1 MRVAICDDNQQDIER
16 IRRYTLRMIDYA
28 VEYVFYTRPEE
39 LLREC
44 ADAEQKPD
52 MYILDIEMP
61 GMDGLAV
68 AKQIRETDSKALLVF
83 LTSYTKYMPSVFEVV
98 TFDFIPK
105 PISEERLRVL
115 FEKAGTYLNLTN
127 QSFSFSYRRVRYS
140 LKFDEILYLEKR
152 GRQAIIHTKKMKYQ
166 SNMNLNEIWEK
177 LDERMFA
184 AVHGSFIVN
193 LKHVHSVSSGM
204 VMLTDGTE
212 LGVTRGY
219 RKELT
224 ESTSHLC
231 REECDMA
238 LYGVRLV
245 INLFDLCIYRRYLEE
260 FIGNRKTS
268 MEFSVLLLI
277 VCELIGSAVNQM
289 GISWLNFVTMVAI
302 LCVYVCQY
310 EAGILSRLIA
320 VLLYMGIMG
329 VAEPLGYLFN
339 KAFMEKVLDDTTVS
353 YYFIVFFMALLKAT
367 IVEVFCRL
375 KSGKSIRLSA
385 MPKETQYML
394 TMIPLCSLIS
404 CFLLIEV
411 AKELISAQMV
421 VLCMCII
428 FVIIITNYVIFLMI
442 EKYTTV
448 EEKQHEEEMIQR
460 EILYRNEYY
469 QDMERYQEQIQDI
482 RHDMK
487 NRLTGLLAAAEQ
499 GSAELIKDR
508 LQEVLGDIR
517 LAEEIIYSANP
528 VVNAILKVKSVK
540 AKEKEIPMQVT
551 TLLPQRVSVDIG
563 DMGVLYGNL
572 LDNAIEAAM
581 AVEQE
586 KRYVHVESKF
596 QEGRLLLSIK
606 NSKPS
611 GTSSCQQTSKKD
623 KIKHGRGIRSVRKVA
638 EKYGGE
644 LMLKDQGEH
653 FEAVL
658 LLNGVAKLE

>member
-1 MRVAICDDNQQDIER
+1 
-16 IRRYTLRMIDYA
+16 
-28 VEYVFYTRPEE
+28 
-39 LLREC
+39 
-44 ADAEQKPD
+44 
-52 MYILDIEMP
+52 
-61 GMDGLAV
+61 
-68 AKQIRETDSKALLVF
+68 
-83 LTSYTKYMPSVFEVV
+83 
-98 TFDFIPK
+98 
-105 PISEERLRVL
+105 
-115 FEKAGTYLNLTN
+115 
-127 QSFSFSYRRVRYS
+127 
-140 LKFDEILYLEKR
+140 
-152 GRQAIIHTKKMKYQ
+152 
-166 SNMNLNEIWEK
+166 
-177 LDERMFA
+177 
-184 AVHGSFIVN
+184 
-193 LKHVHSVSSGM
+193 
-204 VMLTDGTE
+204 
-212 LGVTRGY
+212 
-219 RKELT
+219 
-224 ESTSHLC
+224 
-231 REECDMA
+231 MA

-353 YYFIVFFMALLKAT
+353 YYFIVFFMAFLKAT

-482 RHDMK
+482 R
-487 NRLTGLLAAAEQ
+487 
-499 GSAELIKDR
+499 
-508 LQEVLGDIR
+508 

-611 GTSSCQQTSKKD
+611 GTSSYQQTSKKD

>member
-1 MRVAICDDNQQDIER
+1 
-16 IRRYTLRMIDYA
+16 
-28 VEYVFYTRPEE
+28 
-39 LLREC
+39 
-44 ADAEQKPD
+44 
-52 MYILDIEMP
+52 
-61 GMDGLAV
+61 
-68 AKQIRETDSKALLVF
+68 
-83 LTSYTKYMPSVFEVV
+83 
-98 TFDFIPK
+98 
-105 PISEERLRVL
+105 
-115 FEKAGTYLNLTN
+115 
-127 QSFSFSYRRVRYS
+127 
-140 LKFDEILYLEKR
+140 
-152 GRQAIIHTKKMKYQ
+152 
-166 SNMNLNEIWEK
+166 
-177 LDERMFA
+177 
-184 AVHGSFIVN
+184 
-193 LKHVHSVSSGM
+193 
-204 VMLTDGTE
+204 
-212 LGVTRGY
+212 
-219 RKELT
+219 
-224 ESTSHLC
+224 
-231 REECDMA
+231 MA

-310 EAGILSRLIA
+310 EAGIVSRLIA

-329 VAEPLGYLFN
+329 ISEPAGYLFS
-339 KAFMEKVLDDTTVS
+339 KVFMEQIVEDDVVI
-353 YYFIVFFMALLKAT
+353 YYFSAFLVVIFRLA
-367 IVEVFCRL
+367 IVEVFCRM
-375 KSGKSIRLSA
+375 KAGKNVKVSS
-385 MPKETQYML
+385 MPKETSYAL
-394 TMIPLCSLIS
+394 ALIPLCSLIS

-428 FVIIITNYVIFLMI
+428 FVIIITNYIIFLMI

-448 EEKQHEEEMIQR
+448 EEKQYEEEMIQR

-469 QDMERYQEQIQDI
+469 QDMERYQEQIQ
-482 RHDMK
+482 
-487 NRLTGLLAAAEQ
+487 
-499 GSAELIKDR
+499 
-508 LQEVLGDIR
+508 DIR

-611 GTSSCQQTSKKD
+611 ETSSYQQTNKKD

-644 LMLKDQGEH
+644 LLLKDQGEH

>member
-1 MRVAICDDNQQDIER
+1 
-16 IRRYTLRMIDYA
+16 
-28 VEYVFYTRPEE
+28 
-39 LLREC
+39 
-44 ADAEQKPD
+44 
-52 MYILDIEMP
+52 
-61 GMDGLAV
+61 
-68 AKQIRETDSKALLVF
+68 
-83 LTSYTKYMPSVFEVV
+83 
-98 TFDFIPK
+98 
-105 PISEERLRVL
+105 
-115 FEKAGTYLNLTN
+115 
-127 QSFSFSYRRVRYS
+127 
-140 LKFDEILYLEKR
+140 
-152 GRQAIIHTKKMKYQ
+152 
-166 SNMNLNEIWEK
+166 
-177 LDERMFA
+177 
-184 AVHGSFIVN
+184 
-193 LKHVHSVSSGM
+193 
-204 VMLTDGTE
+204 
-212 LGVTRGY
+212 
-219 RKELT
+219 
-224 ESTSHLC
+224 
-231 REECDMA
+231 MA

-289 GISWLNFVTMVAI
+289 GISWLNFMTMVAI

-310 EAGILSRLIA
+310 EAGIVSRLIA

-329 VAEPLGYLFN
+329 VAGPLGYLFN

-375 KSGKSIRLSA
+375 KSGRSIRLSA

-482 RHDMK
+482 R
-487 NRLTGLLAAAEQ
+487 
-499 GSAELIKDR
+499 
-508 LQEVLGDIR
+508 

-611 GTSSCQQTSKKD
+611 GTSSYQQTSKKD

-644 LMLKDQGEH
+644 LLLKDQGEH

>member
-1 MRVAICDDNQQDIER
+1 MK
-16 IRRYTLRMIDYA
+16 
-28 VEYVFYTRPEE
+28 EYVNTFMRYRFLLGE
-39 LLREC
+39 LVKKGIKLKYRRSYLGIIWSLLEPLLTMMVLTIVFGTLFGNK
-44 ADAEQKPD
+44 DKTFPV
-52 MYILDIEMP
+52 YILT
-61 GMDGLAV
+61 GRLLYSYYSSSTT
-68 AKQIRETDSKALLVF
+68 RALKSVRANAAMIKKV
-83 LTSYTKYMPSVFEVV
+83 YVPKY
-98 TFDFIPK
+98 
-105 PISEERLRVL
+105 
-115 FEKAGTYLNLTN
+115 
-127 QSFSFSYRRVRYS
+127 
-140 LKFDEILYLEKR
+140 
-152 GRQAIIHTKKMKYQ
+152 
-166 SNMNLNEIWEK
+166 
-177 LDERMFA
+177 
-184 AVHGSFIVN
+184 
-193 LKHVHSVSSGM
+193 
-204 VMLTDGTE
+204 
-212 LGVTRGY
+212 
-219 RKELT
+219 
-224 ESTSHLC
+224 
-231 REECDMA
+231 
-238 LYGVRLV
+238 
-245 INLFDLCIYRRYLEE
+245 IYPL
-260 FIGNRKTS
+260 S
-268 MEFSVLLLI
+268 SVL
-277 VCELIGSAVNQM
+277 
-289 GISWLNFVTMVAI
+289 
-302 LCVYVCQY
+302 Y
-310 EAGILSRLIA
+310 
-320 VLLYMGIMG
+320 
-329 VAEPLGYLFN
+329 
-339 KAFMEKVLDDTTVS
+339 
-353 YYFIVFFMALLKAT
+353 
-367 IVEVFCRL
+367 
-375 KSGKSIRLSA
+375 
-385 MPKETQYML
+385 
-394 TMIPLCSLIS
+394 
-404 CFLLIEV
+404 
-411 AKELISAQMV
+411 
-421 VLCMCII
+421 
-428 FVIIITNYVIFLMI
+428 NYVIFLMI

>member
-1 MRVAICDDNQQDIER
+1 
-16 IRRYTLRMIDYA
+16 
-28 VEYVFYTRPEE
+28 
-39 LLREC
+39 
-44 ADAEQKPD
+44 
-52 MYILDIEMP
+52 
-61 GMDGLAV
+61 
-68 AKQIRETDSKALLVF
+68 
-83 LTSYTKYMPSVFEVV
+83 
-98 TFDFIPK
+98 
-105 PISEERLRVL
+105 
-115 FEKAGTYLNLTN
+115 
-127 QSFSFSYRRVRYS
+127 
-140 LKFDEILYLEKR
+140 
-152 GRQAIIHTKKMKYQ
+152 
-166 SNMNLNEIWEK
+166 
-177 LDERMFA
+177 
-184 AVHGSFIVN
+184 
-193 LKHVHSVSSGM
+193 
-204 VMLTDGTE
+204 
-212 LGVTRGY
+212 
-219 RKELT
+219 
-224 ESTSHLC
+224 
-231 REECDMA
+231 MA

-310 EAGILSRLIA
+310 EAGIVSRLIA

-482 RHDMK
+482 R
-487 NRLTGLLAAAEQ
+487 
-499 GSAELIKDR
+499 
-508 LQEVLGDIR
+508 

-572 LDNAIEAAM
+572 LDNTIEAAM

>member
-1 MRVAICDDNQQDIER
+1 
-16 IRRYTLRMIDYA
+16 
-28 VEYVFYTRPEE
+28 
-39 LLREC
+39 
-44 ADAEQKPD
+44 
-52 MYILDIEMP
+52 
-61 GMDGLAV
+61 
-68 AKQIRETDSKALLVF
+68 
-83 LTSYTKYMPSVFEVV
+83 
-98 TFDFIPK
+98 
-105 PISEERLRVL
+105 
-115 FEKAGTYLNLTN
+115 
-127 QSFSFSYRRVRYS
+127 
-140 LKFDEILYLEKR
+140 
-152 GRQAIIHTKKMKYQ
+152 
-166 SNMNLNEIWEK
+166 
-177 LDERMFA
+177 
-184 AVHGSFIVN
+184 
-193 LKHVHSVSSGM
+193 
-204 VMLTDGTE
+204 
-212 LGVTRGY
+212 
-219 RKELT
+219 
-224 ESTSHLC
+224 
-231 REECDMA
+231 MA

-310 EAGILSRLIA
+310 EAGIVSRLIA

-482 RHDMK
+482 R
-487 NRLTGLLAAAEQ
+487 
-499 GSAELIKDR
+499 
-508 LQEVLGDIR
+508 

-528 VVNAILKVKSVK
+528 VVNAILKVKSIK

-551 TLLPQRVSVDIG
+551 SLLPQRVSVDIG

-611 GTSSCQQTSKKD
+611 GTSSYQQTSKKD

-644 LMLKDQGEH
+644 LLLKDQGEH

>member
-1 MRVAICDDNQQDIER
+1 
-16 IRRYTLRMIDYA
+16 
-28 VEYVFYTRPEE
+28 
-39 LLREC
+39 
-44 ADAEQKPD
+44 
-52 MYILDIEMP
+52 
-61 GMDGLAV
+61 
-68 AKQIRETDSKALLVF
+68 
-83 LTSYTKYMPSVFEVV
+83 
-98 TFDFIPK
+98 
-105 PISEERLRVL
+105 
-115 FEKAGTYLNLTN
+115 
-127 QSFSFSYRRVRYS
+127 
-140 LKFDEILYLEKR
+140 
-152 GRQAIIHTKKMKYQ
+152 
-166 SNMNLNEIWEK
+166 
-177 LDERMFA
+177 
-184 AVHGSFIVN
+184 
-193 LKHVHSVSSGM
+193 
-204 VMLTDGTE
+204 
-212 LGVTRGY
+212 
-219 RKELT
+219 
-224 ESTSHLC
+224 
-231 REECDMA
+231 MA

-310 EAGILSRLIA
+310 EAGIVSRLIA

-329 VAEPLGYLFN
+329 ISEPAGYLFS
-339 KAFMEKVLDDTTVS
+339 KVFMEQIVEDDVVI
-353 YYFIVFFMALLKAT
+353 YYFSAFLVVIFRLA

-375 KSGKSIRLSA
+375 KAGKNVKVSS
-385 MPKETQYML
+385 MPKETSYAL
-394 TMIPLCSLIS
+394 ALIPLCSLIS

-428 FVIIITNYVIFLMI
+428 FVIIITNYIIFLMI

-448 EEKQHEEEMIQR
+448 EEKQYEEEMIQR

-482 RHDMK
+482 R
-487 NRLTGLLAAAEQ
+487 
-499 GSAELIKDR
+499 
-508 LQEVLGDIR
+508 

-528 VVNAILKVKSVK
+528 VVNAILKVKSIK

-611 GTSSCQQTSKKD
+611 GTSSYQQTSKKD

-644 LMLKDQGEH
+644 LLLKDQGEH

>member
-1 MRVAICDDNQQDIER
+1 
-16 IRRYTLRMIDYA
+16 
-28 VEYVFYTRPEE
+28 
-39 LLREC
+39 
-44 ADAEQKPD
+44 
-52 MYILDIEMP
+52 
-61 GMDGLAV
+61 
-68 AKQIRETDSKALLVF
+68 
-83 LTSYTKYMPSVFEVV
+83 
-98 TFDFIPK
+98 
-105 PISEERLRVL
+105 
-115 FEKAGTYLNLTN
+115 
-127 QSFSFSYRRVRYS
+127 
-140 LKFDEILYLEKR
+140 
-152 GRQAIIHTKKMKYQ
+152 
-166 SNMNLNEIWEK
+166 
-177 LDERMFA
+177 
-184 AVHGSFIVN
+184 
-193 LKHVHSVSSGM
+193 
-204 VMLTDGTE
+204 
-212 LGVTRGY
+212 
-219 RKELT
+219 
-224 ESTSHLC
+224 
-231 REECDMA
+231 MA

-482 RHDMK
+482 R
-487 NRLTGLLAAAEQ
+487 
-499 GSAELIKDR
+499 
-508 LQEVLGDIR
+508 

-644 LMLKDQGEH
+644 LLLKDQGEH

>member
-1 MRVAICDDNQQDIER
+1 
-16 IRRYTLRMIDYA
+16 
-28 VEYVFYTRPEE
+28 
-39 LLREC
+39 
-44 ADAEQKPD
+44 
-52 MYILDIEMP
+52 
-61 GMDGLAV
+61 
-68 AKQIRETDSKALLVF
+68 
-83 LTSYTKYMPSVFEVV
+83 
-98 TFDFIPK
+98 
-105 PISEERLRVL
+105 
-115 FEKAGTYLNLTN
+115 
-127 QSFSFSYRRVRYS
+127 
-140 LKFDEILYLEKR
+140 
-152 GRQAIIHTKKMKYQ
+152 
-166 SNMNLNEIWEK
+166 
-177 LDERMFA
+177 
-184 AVHGSFIVN
+184 
-193 LKHVHSVSSGM
+193 
-204 VMLTDGTE
+204 
-212 LGVTRGY
+212 
-219 RKELT
+219 
-224 ESTSHLC
+224 
-231 REECDMA
+231 MA

-310 EAGILSRLIA
+310 EAGIVSRLIA

-329 VAEPLGYLFN
+329 IMGISEPAGYLFS
-339 KAFMEKVLDDTTVS
+339 KVFMEQIVEDDVVI
-353 YYFIVFFMALLKAT
+353 YYFSAFLVVIFRLA

-375 KSGKSIRLSA
+375 KAGKNVKVSS
-385 MPKETQYML
+385 MPKETSYAL
-394 TMIPLCSLIS
+394 ALIPLCSLIS

-428 FVIIITNYVIFLMI
+428 FVIIITNYIIFLMI

-448 EEKQHEEEMIQR
+448 EEKQYEEEMIQR

-528 VVNAILKVKSVK
+528 VVNAILKVKSIK

-611 GTSSCQQTSKKD
+611 GTSSYQQTNKKD

-644 LMLKDQGEH
+644 LLLKDQGEH

>member
-1 MRVAICDDNQQDIER
+1 
-16 IRRYTLRMIDYA
+16 
-28 VEYVFYTRPEE
+28 
-39 LLREC
+39 
-44 ADAEQKPD
+44 
-52 MYILDIEMP
+52 
-61 GMDGLAV
+61 
-68 AKQIRETDSKALLVF
+68 
-83 LTSYTKYMPSVFEVV
+83 
-98 TFDFIPK
+98 
-105 PISEERLRVL
+105 
-115 FEKAGTYLNLTN
+115 
-127 QSFSFSYRRVRYS
+127 
-140 LKFDEILYLEKR
+140 
-152 GRQAIIHTKKMKYQ
+152 
-166 SNMNLNEIWEK
+166 
-177 LDERMFA
+177 
-184 AVHGSFIVN
+184 
-193 LKHVHSVSSGM
+193 
-204 VMLTDGTE
+204 
-212 LGVTRGY
+212 
-219 RKELT
+219 
-224 ESTSHLC
+224 
-231 REECDMA
+231 MA

-310 EAGILSRLIA
+310 EAGIASRLIA

-375 KSGKSIRLSA
+375 KSGRSIRLSA

-469 QDMERYQEQIQDI
+469 QDMERYQEQIQ
-482 RHDMK
+482 
-487 NRLTGLLAAAEQ
+487 
-499 GSAELIKDR
+499 
-508 LQEVLGDIR
+508 DIR

>member
-1 MRVAICDDNQQDIER
+1 
-16 IRRYTLRMIDYA
+16 
-28 VEYVFYTRPEE
+28 
-39 LLREC
+39 
-44 ADAEQKPD
+44 
-52 MYILDIEMP
+52 
-61 GMDGLAV
+61 
-68 AKQIRETDSKALLVF
+68 
-83 LTSYTKYMPSVFEVV
+83 
-98 TFDFIPK
+98 
-105 PISEERLRVL
+105 
-115 FEKAGTYLNLTN
+115 
-127 QSFSFSYRRVRYS
+127 
-140 LKFDEILYLEKR
+140 
-152 GRQAIIHTKKMKYQ
+152 
-166 SNMNLNEIWEK
+166 
-177 LDERMFA
+177 
-184 AVHGSFIVN
+184 
-193 LKHVHSVSSGM
+193 
-204 VMLTDGTE
+204 
-212 LGVTRGY
+212 
-219 RKELT
+219 
-224 ESTSHLC
+224 
-231 REECDMA
+231 MA

-310 EAGILSRLIA
+310 EARIVSRLIA

-482 RHDMK
+482 R
-487 NRLTGLLAAAEQ
+487 
-499 GSAELIKDR
+499 
-508 LQEVLGDIR
+508 

-596 QEGRLLLSIK
+596 QESRLLLSIK

>member
-1 MRVAICDDNQQDIER
+1 
-16 IRRYTLRMIDYA
+16 
-28 VEYVFYTRPEE
+28 
-39 LLREC
+39 
-44 ADAEQKPD
+44 
-52 MYILDIEMP
+52 
-61 GMDGLAV
+61 
-68 AKQIRETDSKALLVF
+68 
-83 LTSYTKYMPSVFEVV
+83 
-98 TFDFIPK
+98 
-105 PISEERLRVL
+105 
-115 FEKAGTYLNLTN
+115 
-127 QSFSFSYRRVRYS
+127 
-140 LKFDEILYLEKR
+140 
-152 GRQAIIHTKKMKYQ
+152 
-166 SNMNLNEIWEK
+166 
-177 LDERMFA
+177 
-184 AVHGSFIVN
+184 
-193 LKHVHSVSSGM
+193 
-204 VMLTDGTE
+204 
-212 LGVTRGY
+212 
-219 RKELT
+219 
-224 ESTSHLC
+224 
-231 REECDMA
+231 MA

-245 INLFDLCIYRRYLEE
+245 INLFDLCIYRRYLEK

-310 EAGILSRLIA
+310 EAGIASRLIA

-329 VAEPLGYLFN
+329 ISEPAGYLFS
-339 KAFMEKVLDDTTVS
+339 KVFMEQIVEDDVVI
-353 YYFIVFFMALLKAT
+353 YYFSAFLVVIFRLV

-375 KSGKSIRLSA
+375 KAGKNVKLSS
-385 MPKETQYML
+385 MPKETSYAL
-394 TMIPLCSLIS
+394 ALIPLCSLIS

-428 FVIIITNYVIFLMI
+428 FVIIITNYIIFLMI

-499 GSAELIKDR
+499 GSVELIRDR
-508 LQEVLGDIR
+508 LQELLGDIR

-528 VVNAILKVKSVK
+528 VVNAILKIKGVK

-611 GTSSCQQTSKKD
+611 GAGSYRQTSKKD

-638 EKYGGE
+638 EKYGGK
-644 LMLKDQGEH
+644 LLLKDQGEH

-658 LLNGVAKLE
+658 LLNGIAKLE

>member
-1 MRVAICDDNQQDIER
+1 
-16 IRRYTLRMIDYA
+16 
-28 VEYVFYTRPEE
+28 
-39 LLREC
+39 
-44 ADAEQKPD
+44 
-52 MYILDIEMP
+52 
-61 GMDGLAV
+61 
-68 AKQIRETDSKALLVF
+68 
-83 LTSYTKYMPSVFEVV
+83 
-98 TFDFIPK
+98 
-105 PISEERLRVL
+105 
-115 FEKAGTYLNLTN
+115 
-127 QSFSFSYRRVRYS
+127 
-140 LKFDEILYLEKR
+140 
-152 GRQAIIHTKKMKYQ
+152 
-166 SNMNLNEIWEK
+166 
-177 LDERMFA
+177 
-184 AVHGSFIVN
+184 
-193 LKHVHSVSSGM
+193 
-204 VMLTDGTE
+204 
-212 LGVTRGY
+212 
-219 RKELT
+219 
-224 ESTSHLC
+224 
-231 REECDMA
+231 MA

-289 GISWLNFVTMVAI
+289 GISWLNFVVAVVILTMYI
-302 LCVYVCQY
+302 GQY
-310 EAGILSRLIA
+310 DTKLSNSFIA
-320 VLLYMGIMG
+320 MLLYLGIIG
-329 VAEPLGYLFN
+329 ITEPTGYLFS
-339 KAFMEKVLDDTTVS
+339 KVFMEQIVEDDVVI
-353 YYFIVFFMALLKAT
+353 YYFSAFLVVIFRLV

-375 KSGKSIRLSA
+375 KAGKNVKVSS
-385 MPKETQYML
+385 MPKETSYAL
-394 TMIPLCSLIS
+394 ALIPLCSLIS

-428 FVIIITNYVIFLMI
+428 FVIIITNYIIFLMI

-448 EEKQHEEEMIQR
+448 EEKQHEEEMIQT

-586 KRYVHVESKF
+586 KRYVHVESKY

-611 GTSSCQQTSKKD
+611 GTSSYQQTNKKD

>member
-1 MRVAICDDNQQDIER
+1 
-16 IRRYTLRMIDYA
+16 
-28 VEYVFYTRPEE
+28 
-39 LLREC
+39 
-44 ADAEQKPD
+44 
-52 MYILDIEMP
+52 
-61 GMDGLAV
+61 
-68 AKQIRETDSKALLVF
+68 
-83 LTSYTKYMPSVFEVV
+83 
-98 TFDFIPK
+98 
-105 PISEERLRVL
+105 
-115 FEKAGTYLNLTN
+115 
-127 QSFSFSYRRVRYS
+127 
-140 LKFDEILYLEKR
+140 
-152 GRQAIIHTKKMKYQ
+152 
-166 SNMNLNEIWEK
+166 
-177 LDERMFA
+177 
-184 AVHGSFIVN
+184 
-193 LKHVHSVSSGM
+193 
-204 VMLTDGTE
+204 
-212 LGVTRGY
+212 
-219 RKELT
+219 
-224 ESTSHLC
+224 
-231 REECDMA
+231 MA

-310 EAGILSRLIA
+310 EAGIVSRLIA

-329 VAEPLGYLFN
+329 ISEPAGYLFS
-339 KAFMEKVLDDTTVS
+339 KVFMEQIVEDDVVI
-353 YYFIVFFMALLKAT
+353 YYFSAFLVVIFRLA
-367 IVEVFCRL
+367 IVEVFCRM
-375 KSGKSIRLSA
+375 KAGKNVKVSS
-385 MPKETQYML
+385 MPKETSYAL
-394 TMIPLCSLIS
+394 ALIPLCSLIS

-428 FVIIITNYVIFLMI
+428 FVIIITNYIIFLMI

-448 EEKQHEEEMIQR
+448 EEKQYEEEMIQR

-469 QDMERYQEQIQDI
+469 QDMERYQEQIQ
-482 RHDMK
+482 
-487 NRLTGLLAAAEQ
+487 
-499 GSAELIKDR
+499 
-508 LQEVLGDIR
+508 DIR

-611 GTSSCQQTSKKD
+611 GTSSYQQTSKKD

-644 LMLKDQGEH
+644 LLLKDQGEH

>member
-1 MRVAICDDNQQDIER
+1 
-16 IRRYTLRMIDYA
+16 
-28 VEYVFYTRPEE
+28 
-39 LLREC
+39 
-44 ADAEQKPD
+44 
-52 MYILDIEMP
+52 
-61 GMDGLAV
+61 
-68 AKQIRETDSKALLVF
+68 
-83 LTSYTKYMPSVFEVV
+83 
-98 TFDFIPK
+98 
-105 PISEERLRVL
+105 
-115 FEKAGTYLNLTN
+115 
-127 QSFSFSYRRVRYS
+127 
-140 LKFDEILYLEKR
+140 
-152 GRQAIIHTKKMKYQ
+152 
-166 SNMNLNEIWEK
+166 
-177 LDERMFA
+177 
-184 AVHGSFIVN
+184 
-193 LKHVHSVSSGM
+193 
-204 VMLTDGTE
+204 
-212 LGVTRGY
+212 
-219 RKELT
+219 
-224 ESTSHLC
+224 
-231 REECDMA
+231 MA

-310 EAGILSRLIA
+310 EAGIVSRLIA

-329 VAEPLGYLFN
+329 ISEPAGYLFS
-339 KAFMEKVLDDTTVS
+339 KVFMEQIVEDDVVI
-353 YYFIVFFMALLKAT
+353 YYFSAFLVVIFRLA

-375 KSGKSIRLSA
+375 KAGKNVKVSS
-385 MPKETQYML
+385 MPKETSYAL
-394 TMIPLCSLIS
+394 ALIPLCSLIS

-428 FVIIITNYVIFLMI
+428 FVIIITNYIIFLMI

-482 RHDMK
+482 R
-487 NRLTGLLAAAEQ
+487 
-499 GSAELIKDR
+499 
-508 LQEVLGDIR
+508 

-528 VVNAILKVKSVK
+528 VVNAILKVKSIK

-611 GTSSCQQTSKKD
+611 GTSSYRQTSKKD

-644 LMLKDQGEH
+644 LLLKDQGEH
-653 FEAVL
+653 FEAAL
-658 LLNGVAKLE
+658 LLNGITKLE

>member
-1 MRVAICDDNQQDIER
+1 
-16 IRRYTLRMIDYA
+16 
-28 VEYVFYTRPEE
+28 
-39 LLREC
+39 
-44 ADAEQKPD
+44 
-52 MYILDIEMP
+52 
-61 GMDGLAV
+61 
-68 AKQIRETDSKALLVF
+68 
-83 LTSYTKYMPSVFEVV
+83 
-98 TFDFIPK
+98 
-105 PISEERLRVL
+105 
-115 FEKAGTYLNLTN
+115 
-127 QSFSFSYRRVRYS
+127 
-140 LKFDEILYLEKR
+140 
-152 GRQAIIHTKKMKYQ
+152 
-166 SNMNLNEIWEK
+166 
-177 LDERMFA
+177 
-184 AVHGSFIVN
+184 
-193 LKHVHSVSSGM
+193 
-204 VMLTDGTE
+204 
-212 LGVTRGY
+212 
-219 RKELT
+219 
-224 ESTSHLC
+224 
-231 REECDMA
+231 MA

-310 EAGILSRLIA
+310 EAGIVSRLIA

-329 VAEPLGYLFN
+329 ISEPAGYLFS
-339 KAFMEKVLDDTTVS
+339 KVFMEQIVEDDVVI
-353 YYFIVFFMALLKAT
+353 YYFSAFLVVIFRLA

-375 KSGKSIRLSA
+375 KAGKNVKVSS
-385 MPKETQYML
+385 MPKETSYAL
-394 TMIPLCSLIS
+394 ALIPLCSLIS

-428 FVIIITNYVIFLMI
+428 FVIIITNYIIFLMI

-448 EEKQHEEEMIQR
+448 EEKQYEEEMIQR

-469 QDMERYQEQIQDI
+469 QDMERYQEQIQ
-482 RHDMK
+482 
-487 NRLTGLLAAAEQ
+487 
-499 GSAELIKDR
+499 
-508 LQEVLGDIR
+508 DIR

-572 LDNAIEAAM
+572 LDNAIEAAI

-644 LMLKDQGEH
+644 LLLKDQGEH

>member
-1 MRVAICDDNQQDIER
+1 
-16 IRRYTLRMIDYA
+16 
-28 VEYVFYTRPEE
+28 
-39 LLREC
+39 
-44 ADAEQKPD
+44 
-52 MYILDIEMP
+52 
-61 GMDGLAV
+61 
-68 AKQIRETDSKALLVF
+68 
-83 LTSYTKYMPSVFEVV
+83 
-98 TFDFIPK
+98 
-105 PISEERLRVL
+105 
-115 FEKAGTYLNLTN
+115 
-127 QSFSFSYRRVRYS
+127 
-140 LKFDEILYLEKR
+140 
-152 GRQAIIHTKKMKYQ
+152 
-166 SNMNLNEIWEK
+166 
-177 LDERMFA
+177 
-184 AVHGSFIVN
+184 
-193 LKHVHSVSSGM
+193 
-204 VMLTDGTE
+204 
-212 LGVTRGY
+212 
-219 RKELT
+219 
-224 ESTSHLC
+224 
-231 REECDMA
+231 MA

-482 RHDMK
+482 R
-487 NRLTGLLAAAEQ
+487 
-499 GSAELIKDR
+499 
-508 LQEVLGDIR
+508 

-563 DMGVLYGNL
+563 VMGVLYGNL

-644 LMLKDQGEH
+644 LILKDQGEH

>member
-1 MRVAICDDNQQDIER
+1 
-16 IRRYTLRMIDYA
+16 
-28 VEYVFYTRPEE
+28 
-39 LLREC
+39 
-44 ADAEQKPD
+44 
-52 MYILDIEMP
+52 
-61 GMDGLAV
+61 
-68 AKQIRETDSKALLVF
+68 
-83 LTSYTKYMPSVFEVV
+83 
-98 TFDFIPK
+98 
-105 PISEERLRVL
+105 
-115 FEKAGTYLNLTN
+115 
-127 QSFSFSYRRVRYS
+127 
-140 LKFDEILYLEKR
+140 
-152 GRQAIIHTKKMKYQ
+152 
-166 SNMNLNEIWEK
+166 
-177 LDERMFA
+177 
-184 AVHGSFIVN
+184 
-193 LKHVHSVSSGM
+193 
-204 VMLTDGTE
+204 
-212 LGVTRGY
+212 
-219 RKELT
+219 
-224 ESTSHLC
+224 
-231 REECDMA
+231 MA

-310 EAGILSRLIA
+310 EAGIVSRLIA

-482 RHDMK
+482 R
-487 NRLTGLLAAAEQ
+487 
-499 GSAELIKDR
+499 
-508 LQEVLGDIR
+508 

-528 VVNAILKVKSVK
+528 VVNAILKVKSIK

-551 TLLPQRVSVDIG
+551 SLLPQRVSVDIG

-611 GTSSCQQTSKKD
+611 GTSSYQQTSKKD

>member
-1 MRVAICDDNQQDIER
+1 MRIINITDLSAPELDIYARMSENQLAHIYEPASGLFIAESPKVIER
-16 IRRYTLRMIDYA
+16 ALDAGYEPVSILLEDRH
-28 VEYVFYTRPEE
+28 VEGQ
-39 LLREC
+39 C
-44 ADAEQKPD
+44 ADIIKRCGDIPIYTAPFDVLTKLTGFALTRGMLCAMRRAE
-52 MYILDIEMP
+52 L
-61 GMDGLAV
+61 
-68 AKQIRETDSKALLVF
+68 
-83 LTSYTKYMPSVFEVV
+83 PSVESVC
-98 TFDFIPK
+98 
-105 PISEERLRVL
+105 E
-115 FEKAGTYLNLTN
+115 
-127 QSFSFSYRRVRYS
+127 
-140 LKFDEILYLEKR
+140 
-152 GRQAIIHTKKMKYQ
+152 H
-166 SNMNLNEIWEK
+166 
-177 LDERMFA
+177 A
-184 AVHGSFIVN
+184 ARIAV
-193 LKHVHSVSSGM
+193 
-204 VMLTDGTE
+204 
-212 LGVTRGY
+212 
-219 RKELT
+219 
-224 ESTSHLC
+224 
-231 REECDMA
+231 
-238 LYGVRLV
+238 
-245 INLFDLCIYRRYLEE
+245 LEE
-260 FIGNRKTS
+260 VMNPTNVGAIFR
-268 MEFSVLLLI
+268 
-277 VCELIGSAVNQM
+277 SAVNQM
-289 GISWLNFVTMVAI
+289 GISWLNFVTKVAI

-310 EAGILSRLIA
+310 EAGIVSRLIA

-611 GTSSCQQTSKKD
+611 GTSSYQQTSKKD

-653 FEAVL
+653 LKVCDRKFRI
-658 LLNGVAKLE
+658 

>member
-1 MRVAICDDNQQDIER
+1 
-16 IRRYTLRMIDYA
+16 
-28 VEYVFYTRPEE
+28 
-39 LLREC
+39 
-44 ADAEQKPD
+44 
-52 MYILDIEMP
+52 
-61 GMDGLAV
+61 
-68 AKQIRETDSKALLVF
+68 
-83 LTSYTKYMPSVFEVV
+83 
-98 TFDFIPK
+98 
-105 PISEERLRVL
+105 
-115 FEKAGTYLNLTN
+115 
-127 QSFSFSYRRVRYS
+127 
-140 LKFDEILYLEKR
+140 
-152 GRQAIIHTKKMKYQ
+152 
-166 SNMNLNEIWEK
+166 
-177 LDERMFA
+177 
-184 AVHGSFIVN
+184 
-193 LKHVHSVSSGM
+193 
-204 VMLTDGTE
+204 
-212 LGVTRGY
+212 
-219 RKELT
+219 
-224 ESTSHLC
+224 
-231 REECDMA
+231 MA

-268 MEFSVLLLI
+268 MEFSVILLI

-289 GISWLNFVTMVAI
+289 GISWLNFMTMVAI

-310 EAGILSRLIA
+310 EAGIVSRLIA

-421 VLCMCII
+421 VLCII

-469 QDMERYQEQIQDI
+469 QDMERYQEQIQ
-482 RHDMK
+482 
-487 NRLTGLLAAAEQ
+487 
-499 GSAELIKDR
+499 
-508 LQEVLGDIR
+508 DIR

-644 LMLKDQGEH
+644 LILKDQGEH

>member
-1 MRVAICDDNQQDIER
+1 
-16 IRRYTLRMIDYA
+16 
-28 VEYVFYTRPEE
+28 
-39 LLREC
+39 
-44 ADAEQKPD
+44 
-52 MYILDIEMP
+52 
-61 GMDGLAV
+61 
-68 AKQIRETDSKALLVF
+68 
-83 LTSYTKYMPSVFEVV
+83 
-98 TFDFIPK
+98 
-105 PISEERLRVL
+105 
-115 FEKAGTYLNLTN
+115 
-127 QSFSFSYRRVRYS
+127 
-140 LKFDEILYLEKR
+140 
-152 GRQAIIHTKKMKYQ
+152 
-166 SNMNLNEIWEK
+166 
-177 LDERMFA
+177 
-184 AVHGSFIVN
+184 
-193 LKHVHSVSSGM
+193 
-204 VMLTDGTE
+204 
-212 LGVTRGY
+212 
-219 RKELT
+219 
-224 ESTSHLC
+224 
-231 REECDMA
+231 MA

-310 EAGILSRLIA
+310 EAGIVSRLIA

-448 EEKQHEEEMIQR
+448 EEKQYEEEMIQR

-469 QDMERYQEQIQDI
+469 QDMERYQEQIQ
-482 RHDMK
+482 
-487 NRLTGLLAAAEQ
+487 
-499 GSAELIKDR
+499 
-508 LQEVLGDIR
+508 DIR

-611 GTSSCQQTSKKD
+611 GTSSYQQTSKKD

-644 LMLKDQGEH
+644 LLLKDQGEH

>member
-1 MRVAICDDNQQDIER
+1 
-16 IRRYTLRMIDYA
+16 
-28 VEYVFYTRPEE
+28 
-39 LLREC
+39 
-44 ADAEQKPD
+44 
-52 MYILDIEMP
+52 
-61 GMDGLAV
+61 
-68 AKQIRETDSKALLVF
+68 
-83 LTSYTKYMPSVFEVV
+83 
-98 TFDFIPK
+98 
-105 PISEERLRVL
+105 
-115 FEKAGTYLNLTN
+115 
-127 QSFSFSYRRVRYS
+127 
-140 LKFDEILYLEKR
+140 
-152 GRQAIIHTKKMKYQ
+152 
-166 SNMNLNEIWEK
+166 
-177 LDERMFA
+177 
-184 AVHGSFIVN
+184 
-193 LKHVHSVSSGM
+193 
-204 VMLTDGTE
+204 
-212 LGVTRGY
+212 
-219 RKELT
+219 
-224 ESTSHLC
+224 
-231 REECDMA
+231 MA

-310 EAGILSRLIA
+310 EAGIVSRLIA

-353 YYFIVFFMALLKAT
+353 YYFIVFFMAFLKAT

-375 KSGKSIRLSA
+375 KSGKSSRLSA

-404 CFLLIEV
+404 FFLLIEV

-482 RHDMK
+482 R
-487 NRLTGLLAAAEQ
+487 
-499 GSAELIKDR
+499 
-508 LQEVLGDIR
+508 

-528 VVNAILKVKSVK
+528 VVNAILKVKSIK

-644 LMLKDQGEH
+644 LLLKDQGEH

>member
-1 MRVAICDDNQQDIER
+1 
-16 IRRYTLRMIDYA
+16 
-28 VEYVFYTRPEE
+28 
-39 LLREC
+39 
-44 ADAEQKPD
+44 
-52 MYILDIEMP
+52 
-61 GMDGLAV
+61 
-68 AKQIRETDSKALLVF
+68 
-83 LTSYTKYMPSVFEVV
+83 
-98 TFDFIPK
+98 
-105 PISEERLRVL
+105 
-115 FEKAGTYLNLTN
+115 
-127 QSFSFSYRRVRYS
+127 
-140 LKFDEILYLEKR
+140 
-152 GRQAIIHTKKMKYQ
+152 
-166 SNMNLNEIWEK
+166 
-177 LDERMFA
+177 
-184 AVHGSFIVN
+184 
-193 LKHVHSVSSGM
+193 
-204 VMLTDGTE
+204 
-212 LGVTRGY
+212 
-219 RKELT
+219 
-224 ESTSHLC
+224 
-231 REECDMA
+231 MA

-310 EAGILSRLIA
+310 EAGIVSRLIA
-320 VLLYMGIMG
+320 VLLMGIS
-329 VAEPLGYLFN
+329 EPAGYLFS
-339 KAFMEKVLDDTTVS
+339 KVFMEQIVEDDVVI
-353 YYFIVFFMALLKAT
+353 YYFSAFLVVIFRLA

-375 KSGKSIRLSA
+375 KAGKNVKVSS
-385 MPKETQYML
+385 MPKETSYAL
-394 TMIPLCSLIS
+394 ALIPLCSLIS

-428 FVIIITNYVIFLMI
+428 FVIIITNYIIFLMI

-448 EEKQHEEEMIQR
+448 EEKQYEEEMIQR

-469 QDMERYQEQIQDI
+469 QDMERYQEQIQ
-482 RHDMK
+482 
-487 NRLTGLLAAAEQ
+487 
-499 GSAELIKDR
+499 
-508 LQEVLGDIR
+508 DIR

>member
-1 MRVAICDDNQQDIER
+1 
-16 IRRYTLRMIDYA
+16 
-28 VEYVFYTRPEE
+28 
-39 LLREC
+39 
-44 ADAEQKPD
+44 
-52 MYILDIEMP
+52 
-61 GMDGLAV
+61 
-68 AKQIRETDSKALLVF
+68 
-83 LTSYTKYMPSVFEVV
+83 
-98 TFDFIPK
+98 
-105 PISEERLRVL
+105 
-115 FEKAGTYLNLTN
+115 
-127 QSFSFSYRRVRYS
+127 
-140 LKFDEILYLEKR
+140 
-152 GRQAIIHTKKMKYQ
+152 
-166 SNMNLNEIWEK
+166 
-177 LDERMFA
+177 
-184 AVHGSFIVN
+184 
-193 LKHVHSVSSGM
+193 
-204 VMLTDGTE
+204 
-212 LGVTRGY
+212 
-219 RKELT
+219 
-224 ESTSHLC
+224 
-231 REECDMA
+231 MA

-310 EAGILSRLIA
+310 EAGIVSRLIA

-499 GSAELIKDR
+499 
-508 LQEVLGDIR
+508 
-517 LAEEIIYSANP
+517 
-528 VVNAILKVKSVK
+528 
-540 AKEKEIPMQVT
+540 
-551 TLLPQRVSVDIG
+551 
-563 DMGVLYGNL
+563 
-572 LDNAIEAAM
+572 
-581 AVEQE
+581 E

-644 LMLKDQGEH
+644 LLLKDQGEH